1 MKKFKFRLAPLLK
14 VKAYREKQRQKE
26 HSAAV
31 VNELAQEQ
39 KLDALNVHRADV
51 ISLQTDMVDKTL
63 SPNQLMN
70 YARYMMKLRKDGMVG
85 GEMLKVLG
93 KETERRRALLAQAA
107 TERKVY
113 ERLKEN
119 QEKDFLDAI
128 EKAERKES
136 DALAIDNYRQ
146 RRTAR

>member
-1 MKKFKFRLAPLLK
+1 MKKFKFRLEPLLR

-26 HSAAV
+26 HTTAV
-31 VNELAQEQ
+31 VNESAQAR
-39 KLDALNVHRADV
+39 KLDELNMHRTSVVSSQSDLV
-51 ISLQTDMVDKTL
+51 GKTL
-63 SPNQLMN
+63 SPNQLMT

-107 TERKVY
+107 TERKIY

-119 QEKDFLDAI
+119 QESDFLDTI

-136 DALAIDNYRQ
+136 DELAIDNFRQ
-146 RRTAR
+146 HRNSR